1 MKKTDPHPKSWE
13 IIQTQLSDQRR
24 KKLEAVASRRTDY
37 LTVVLQ
43 GIHDPHNVSACI
55 RSAEALGIQNIH
67 IIPPPESSKSYKAT
81 TPAKGARD
89 WVDINRYRSIQEC
102 ADTLKEK
109 GYRLMGAYPPSQ
121 RTVSLAQIGVNKP
134 VAVVF
139 GNEHAG
145 LDPSWAEILDGVF
158 TIPMYGM
165 VESFNISVAAAI
177 SLFTLQQK
185 ALNLL
190 DKDFFIPQDRQLELL
205 NKWALKQRR
214 HSQKIITEKTKNP

>member
-24 KKLEAVASRRTDY
+24 EKLQTVASRRTDY

-43 GIHDPHNVSACI
+43 GIHDPHNISACI

-67 IIPPPESSKSYKAT
+67 IIPPPDSNKSYRAT

-89 WVDINRYRSIQEC
+89 WVDIHRYKSITEC
-102 ADTLKEK
+102 ADYLKKK
-109 GYRLMGAYPPSQ
+109 GYRLMGAYPPSE
-121 RTVSLAQIGVNKP
+121 RTVSLAQIGVIKP

-145 LDPSWAEILDGVF
+145 LDPSWVDILDGRF
-158 TIPMYGM
+158 TIPMHGM

-177 SLFTLQQK
+177 SLFTIQQK
-185 ALNLL
+185 AFNLL
-190 DKDFFIPQDRQLELL
+190 DKDFFISKERQLELL

-214 HSQKIITEKTKNP
+214 NSDKIIAEQTKDS